1 MWLFPPLFE
10 TSVPPELTEGVVHIL
25 SDYNYNCDR

>member
-1 MWLFPPLFE
+1 MWLFPSLFK

-25 SDYNYNCDR
+25 SDYDL